1 MSAWAYRAKPRET
14 AVRPESSTCQ
24 TASRTAVEVRP
35 STCPS
40 PGRLEDLQAGS
51 AIVPELA
58 A

>member
-40 PGRLEDLQAGS
+40 PVASRISRQGAR
-51 AIVPELA
+51 
-58 A
+58 

>member
-14 AVRPESSTCQ
+14 AVRPESSTC
-24 TASRTAVEVRP
+24 ASRTAVGGAPLDLPV
-35 STCPS
+35 

>member
-24 TASRTAVEVRP
+24 TASRTAVGGAPLDLPV
-35 STCPS
+35 